1 MDNDAKLREYLKKVT
16 ADLRRA
22 RKRVQEVE
30 DAGSAPIAIVGM
42 ACRFPGGVR
51 SPEDLWRLVD
61 AGGDGMS
68 GFPADRGWPDAH
80 DAGFVAEGGFVHE
93 AGKFDAGFFGIS
105 PREALAMDP
114 QQRLLLETSWEA
126 LERAGIV
133 PETLRGSRS
142 AVFVGA
148 ASQGYGTG
156 AGEEAEAVA
165 GHLMTGTATSVLS
178 GRISYT
184 LGLEGPSVTV
194 DTACSSSLV
203 ALHLA
208 VQSLRRGESDLALA
222 GGAAV
227 MVNPDMFTE
236 MSRQGGL
243 SGNGR
248 CKAFADGADGTGW
261 GEGAGMLLVERLADA
276 QRLGHPVLA
285 VIRGSAV
292 NQDGASSGLSA
303 PNGPSQQRVIRDALA
318 DARLS
323 TVDVDLVEAHGT
335 GTALGDPIEAQAL
348 LATYG
353 QDRSSP
359 LWLGSVKSNIGH
371 TQAAAGVSGVV
382 KLVMALRNR
391 RMPPTLHAG
400 TPSTKID
407 WTAGAVELLQEGREW
422 TADRPRRAAVSSFG
436 LSGTNAHLILEEP
449 ERPNVALVASDAP
462 KAAFGASDAP
472 KAALG
477 RLGPAVP
484 WVLSAKSA
492 EALREQAAR
501 LSLVDADPADVAFSL
516 ATTRSAFAHRAVVIG
531 ADRERLLAGVRAL
544 ADGTPAPHVVS
555 AVAGSGKV
563 AMVFPGQ
570 GAQWTGMATEL
581 LATSS
586 VFAARYAECSRA
598 LEPYTGFS
606 LLESAELDRVDV
618 VQPALFAMMVS
629 LAELWAAHGVRPDAV
644 LGHSQGEI
652 AAAVVSGALSLE
664 DGARVVALRSKAIL
678 ALAGAGGM
686 VSVAAS
692 RDRTEELAAPW
703 GDRIGIAAVNGPEA
717 TVVSGEPGALDEF
730 MASVELRTRRIPVDY
745 ASHSVQVEQLRDELL
760 EVLDPIAPRAGH
772 AGFFSTVTGDWI
784 DGTAL
789 DAEYWYTN
797 LRQTVRLEESVRA
810 LAAQGYRAFVEASP
824 HPVLVMPIG
833 QTVESAVALGSL
845 RRDEGGLDRFALSV
859 AEAYVH
865 GVKVDWSP
873 YFAGAARVDL
883 PTYAF
888 QQRHYWLKPGTPA
901 QAVADPDFWEAVDSG
916 SLAETLGVDPEAPLS
931 ELLPVLSDWRR
942 TARDKSTVDSWRYDI
957 RWRPAPSLSRES
969 DPEAGPP
976 RRFHVKAAVG
986 RWLAVVAPGRDDS
999 VVVDALGAEVVPVT
1013 GDRETLA
1020 ARLREAGPEVAGVVS
1035 LLGFDERPHPEF
1047 PELPAGVAGTL
1058 LLAQALGD
1066 AGIDA
1071 PLWLLTSGAVDT
1083 DSPSPAQAQIWGLGR
1098 VIGLEHPGRWG
1109 GLIDLP
1115 ADPDARAVEQLTA
1128 ILATPGDEDQFAIR
1142 PSGVLVRRLVRATP
1156 PRTAPGS
1163 WSLRGTALVT
1173 GGTGALGPRIA
1184 RWLLSAGAEHVVL
1197 ASRHGGQADP
1207 DPGITFAACDV
1218 TDRAQVEALAGAHD
1232 IRAVVHAAALIE
1244 LASIDATDVAEFAAV
1259 ARAKVRGAENLD
1271 AVFDRDLDAF
1281 VLFSSIAGVWGSGD
1295 HAAYAAANA
1304 HLDALAQRRRA
1315 RGLRAT
1321 SLAWGV
1327 WNAADPAKAN
1337 QDFDASRLLRQG
1349 LPFLD
1354 PDLAFAGLRQV
1365 LADDETFLAV
1375 ADVDW
1380 ARFAPVFT
1388 ALRPRPLLDE
1398 LPEVRRALTV
1408 EKPQLKTGWPAG
1420 LSPADRTR
1428 TVLDLVRAT
1437 AAAVLG
1443 HDSPD
1448 AVAPGVALREL
1459 GFDSLTA
1466 VELRNRLAAE
1476 TGQSLPATL
1485 AFDHPTAERITEF
1498 LLGATA
1504 KVTETV
1510 VAVADDQPIAI
1521 VAMSCRYP
1529 GGVRSPED
1537 LWELI
1542 TAGGDA
1548 ITGFPADRGWDV
1560 DALFDPD
1567 PDHDGTSYT
1576 RHGGF
1581 LHDAGDFDPGF
1592 FGISPREALTMDPQQ
1607 RLLLETSWEAMER
1620 AGLDPQSLR
1629 GSATGVFVG
1638 TNYADYGIGLAQPD
1652 SSAGHL
1658 LTGGAASVVSGRISY
1673 TFGLT
1678 GPAVT
1683 VDTACSSSLVALH
1696 LACQSLR
1703 SGECTMALAGGVA
1716 LMSTPASF
1724 VAFSRQRALAADG
1737 RCKAF
1742 SDDADGMGMAE
1753 GAGVLLVERL
1763 ADAQRHGHEVL
1774 AVIRGS
1780 AVNQDG
1786 ASNGLTAPN
1795 GPAQQQVIRQAVAN
1809 ARLTFDDVD
1818 AVEAHGTGTTLGDPI
1833 EAQALL
1839 ATYGHDRENPLWLGS
1854 VKSNIGHSQAASGVA
1869 GVIKMVLSLRHGVL
1883 PGTLHAATPSSHV
1896 DWTAGNVRLL
1906 NETRAWPETGRP
1918 RRAAVSSFGMSGT
1931 NAHAVLEAAP
1941 VAAVEERPA
1950 TTGPVPWILSAK
1962 TPASL
1967 AAQAGRLQAR
1977 VGAAQGVRAAD
1988 VGYSLAKSRSTFE
2001 QRAVLVAGGEHDG
2014 HDPLG
2019 ALAHGRAAPG
2029 LVRGSARRGGKVAF
2043 VFPGQGSQWVG
2054 MALDLMDTSPAF
2066 AARMRDCE
2074 RALAPFVEWSLPE
2087 VLGDDAMLQRVD
2099 VVQPAL
2105 FAVMVSLA
2113 EVWRAHGVEPDAV
2126 IGHSQGEIAAAA
2138 VAGALSL
2145 QDAAR
2150 VVALRSKAILAL
2162 AGHGGMVS
2170 VAAAPE
2176 TVEARLTAE
2185 LSVAAVN
2192 GPAAVVVSGSPS
2204 ALDELIESCEA
2215 DGIRAKRVPVDY
2227 ASHSVQV
2234 EAIEAELRELLA
2246 PVSPRSSEI
2255 AFYSTVTAEPMD
2267 AAGLDGTYWYTNLR
2281 NPVLFGTTTRRL
2293 AEDGYDVF
2301 LECSPHPVLTM
2312 SVQDTVDEAVVTGTL
2327 RRGEGGLARLYAS
2340 FAEAWVH
2347 GVDLDW
2353 TPAFGEGARLIP
2365 LPTYAF
2371 DHQRYWLDPAP
2382 LAPARDPLW
2391 TELEETDDLAGVLGV
2406 DQCALDEVLPA
2417 LTRWRA
2423 ERAEESTVDSW
2434 CLKVGWTPVA
2444 EPALPLL
2451 SDRWLAFV
2459 PNDHSGLVTTVLD
2472 ALASR
2477 GADVVTASPE
2487 KLSPG
2492 EYTGVVSLLGLDET
2506 PLPGHPLI
2514 ATGVAATAAL
2524 APALTAAGI
2533 DAPLWLL
2540 TRGAV
2545 ATGPGDAPASSVPAQ
2560 LWGLGRVLGLEY
2572 PGLWGGLVDLPA
2584 ALDERAADRLAGLLA
2599 EPGGEDQL
2607 AIRDHGILARR
2618 LRPARPAPAG
2628 EPWRPRGTVL
2638 VTGGTGALGAHV
2650 ARWLGRSGADHLV
2663 LTSRRGEAAPGA
2675 AELAEELRGYG
2686 CAVTIAACDV
2696 AERKA
2701 VEALL
2706 DSLGHPPVAVVH
2718 AAGLPQSGTLAET
2731 GLDEFEDVLAAK
2743 VAGAAHLDA
2752 LLGDDLEAFVLFSS
2766 NSGVWGSAGQG
2777 AYAAANAYLDALAEQ
2792 RRARG
2797 AKATS
2802 VAWGLWAGG
2811 GMATGEGEQQ
2821 LRRRGLRPMAPERA
2835 VAALQGALDRDET
2848 FLAVADVDWDRFVPA
2863 FTASRRRPLIEDLP
2877 AVRQVLDRLEAD
2889 QEGPGEGAAA
2899 GWRERLAGL
2908 PEAERDRTVLDLVRT
2923 EAAAVLGHRGADAI
2937 GSTRPFRDLGFD
2949 SVTAVEV
2956 RNRLRRV
2963 TGLRLAATAVF
2974 DHPTPVALARFLAAG
2989 IAPGGTPADSAFGA
3003 LDRLE
3008 ASLPDLEADENVR
3021 MRVEM
3026 RLKSLLNQWSGDR
3039 AAPRQAQLADASAAE
3054 VFAFID
3060 NELGV
3065 SPPPRH

>member
-30 DAGSAPIAIVGM
+30 DAGSAPVAIVGM

-61 AGGDGMS
+61 SGGDGMS

-80 DAGFVAEGGFVHE
+80 DAGFVAEGGFVHD
-93 AGKFDAGFFGIS
+93 AGQFDAGFFGIS

-353 QDRSSP
+353 QDRPEP

-371 TQAAAGVSGVV
+371 TQAAAGVSGVI

-400 TPSTKID
+400 TPSAKID

-422 TADRPRRAAVSSFG
+422 TADRPRRGAVSSFG
-436 LSGTNAHLILEEP
+436 ISGTNAHVILEEAAP
-449 ERPNVALVASDAP
+449 AVASS
-462 KAAFGASDAP
+462 GGSSG
-472 KAALG
+472 L
-477 RLGPAVP
+477 VP
-484 WVLSAKSA
+484 WVLSAKSP
-492 EALREQAAR
+492 EALRSQAAR
-501 LSLVDADPADVAFSL
+501 LSLVDSSPGDIAFSL
-516 ATTRSAFAHRAVVIG
+516 ATTRSSFAHRAVVVG

-555 AVAGSGKV
+555 GVAGSGKV

-570 GAQWTGMATEL
+570 GAQWAGMADEL
-581 LATSS
+581 LATSP
-586 VFAARYAECSRA
+586 VFAARYTECSRA

-606 LLESAELDRVDV
+606 LLDSVEPDRVDV

-644 LGHSQGEI
+644 IGHSQGEI

-678 ALAGAGGM
+678 ALSGAGGM

-692 RDRTEELAAPW
+692 REQTESLVAPW
-703 GDRIGIAAVNGPEA
+703 GDRIGVAAVNGPSA

-730 MASVELRTRRIPVDY
+730 MAACEVRTRRIPVDY

-760 EVLDPIAPRAGH
+760 EVLAPITPRAGH
-772 AGFFSTVTGDWI
+772 AGFFSTVTGEWL

-797 LRQTVRLEESVRA
+797 LRSTVRLDIAVEQLKSA
-810 LAAQGYRAFVEASP
+810 GFGTFVEVSP
-824 HPVLVMPIG
+824 HPVLVPAIG
-833 QTVESAVALGSL
+833 DDVTTLGSL
-845 RRDEGGLDRFALSV
+845 RRGDGGPDRFALSV
-859 AEAYVH
+859 AEAHVN
-865 GVKVDWSP
+865 GVKVDWTP
-873 YFAGAARVDL
+873 YFADAARVDL

-888 QQRHYWLKPGTPA
+888 QHRHYWLKPGTPA
-901 QAVADPDFWEAVDSG
+901 EAVADPGFWEAVDSG
-916 SLAETLGVDPEAPLS
+916 SLAETLGVDPDVPLS
-931 ELLPVLSDWRR
+931 ELLPALSDWRR
-942 TARDKSTVDSWRYDI
+942 TARDKSTVDSWRYDV
-957 RWRPAPSLSRES
+957 RWRPAAEPVGALS
-969 DPEAGPP
+969 
-976 RRFHVKAAVG
+976 G
-986 RWLAVVAPGRDDS
+986 RWLAVAAPGQS
-999 VVVDALGAEVVPVT
+999 SSIVDMLGCEVVLAT
-1013 GDRETLA
+1013 GDRESLA
-1020 ARLREAGPEVAGVVS
+1020 ARLREAGPVAGVVS

-1047 PELPAGVAGTL
+1047 PELPSGVAGTL
-1058 LLAQALGD
+1058 VLAQALGD

-1098 VIGLEHPGRWG
+1098 VIGLEHPNRWG
-1109 GLIDLP
+1109 GLVDLP
-1115 ADPDARAVEQLTA
+1115 ADPDVRAGERLAA
-1128 ILATPGDEDQFAIR
+1128 ILATSGDEDQFAVR
-1142 PSGVLVRRLVRATP
+1142 SSGVLVRRLVRATP
-1156 PRTAPGS
+1156 PRTAPGT
-1163 WSLRGTALVT
+1163 WSLTGTVLVT

-1184 RWLLSAGAEHVVL
+1184 RWLRGVGAEHVIL
-1197 ASRHGGQADP
+1197 ASRHGSQADP
-1207 DPGITFAACDV
+1207 EPGVTFATCDV
-1218 TDRAQVEALAGAHD
+1218 TDRAQVEALAEAHD
-1232 IRAVVHAAALIE
+1232 IRAVIHAAALIE
-1244 LASIDATDVAEFAAV
+1244 LASIDATDVAAFAAV
-1259 ARAKVRGAENLD
+1259 AKAKVQGAEVLD

-1327 WNAADPAKAN
+1327 WNAPSPAKAN

-1354 PDLAFAGLRQV
+1354 SDLAFAGLRQV
-1365 LADDETFLAV
+1365 LADDDTFLAV

-1388 ALRPRPLLDE
+1388 ALRPRQLLDE
-1398 LPEVRRALTV
+1398 LPEVRRALAV
-1408 EKPQLKTGWPAG
+1408 EKPQVKTGWLTGVA
-1420 LSPADRTR
+1420 PADRAR
-1428 TVLDLVRAT
+1428 AVLDLVRAT

-1443 HDSPD
+1443 HDGPD

-1466 VELRNRLAAE
+1466 VELRNRLVAE
-1476 TGQSLPATL
+1476 TGRSLPATL

-1498 LLGATA
+1498 LLGATR
-1504 KVTETV
+1504 TETV
-1510 VAVADDQPIAI
+1510 VAVADDEPIAI

-1529 GGVRSPED
+1529 GGVKSPED
-1537 LWELI
+1537 LWDLI
-1542 TAGGDA
+1542 TTGGDA

-1560 DALFDPD
+1560 DALYDPD

-1592 FGISPREALTMDPQQ
+1592 FGISPREALAMDPQQ

-1620 AGLDPQSLR
+1620 AGLDPESLR

-1652 SSAGHL
+1652 GSAGHL

-1703 SGECTMALAGGVA
+1703 NGECTMALAGGVA

-1753 GAGVLLVERL
+1753 GVGVLLVERL

-1809 ARLTFDDVD
+1809 ARLTFDEVD

-1839 ATYGHDRENPLWLGS
+1839 ATYGRDRANPLWLGS

-1883 PGTLHAATPSSHV
+1883 PGTLHAGTPSSHV

-1906 NETRAWPETGRP
+1906 DETREWPETGRP

-1941 VAAVEERPA
+1941 EPVATESSGPVA
-1950 TTGPVPWILSAK
+1950 TGPVPWVLSAK

-1967 AAQAGRLQAR
+1967 AAQARRLRAR
-1977 VGAAQGVRAAD
+1977 VGAAQGVQAAD

-2001 QRAVLVAGGEHDG
+2001 RRAVVVAPDG

-2019 ALAHGRAAPG
+2019 ALAHDRAVPG

-2074 RALAPFVEWSLPE
+2074 RALAPFAGWSLPD
-2087 VLGDDAMLQRVD
+2087 VLGDEAMLRRVD

-2113 EVWRAHGVEPDAV
+2113 ELWRAHGVSPDAV
-2126 IGHSQGEIAAAA
+2126 IGHSQGEIAAA
-2138 VAGALSL
+2138 VVSGALSL
-2145 QDAAR
+2145 EDGAR

-2170 VAAAPE
+2170 VAAPLTA
-2176 TVEARLTAE
+2176 VEPRLTGE

-2192 GPAAVVVSGSPS
+2192 GPAAVVVSGSLS
-2204 ALDELIESCEA
+2204 ALDALIESCAA

-2234 EAIEAELRELLA
+2234 EAIETELRELLA

-2255 AFYSTVTAEPMD
+2255 AFYSTVTAEPID
-2267 AAGLDGTYWYTNLR
+2267 TAGLDGPYWYTNLR
-2281 NPVLFGTTTRRL
+2281 NPVLFDATTRQL
-2293 AEDGYDVF
+2293 AADGYDTF
-2301 LECSPHPVLTM
+2301 IECSPHPVLTM
-2312 SVQDTVDEAVVTGTL
+2312 SVEDTVDEAVVTGTL
-2327 RRGEGGLARLYAS
+2327 RRGDGGLDRLYTS
-2340 FAEAWVH
+2340 FAEAWVL
-2347 GVDLDW
+2347 GVDVDW
-2353 TPAFGEGARLIP
+2353 TPTFGEGARLIP

-2382 LAPARDPLW
+2382 ATPAEDGLW
-2391 TELEETDDLAGVLGV
+2391 TALEETDDLAGLLGV
-2406 DQCALDEVLPA
+2406 DQGALDEVLPA
-2417 LTRWRA
+2417 LTRWRSQ
-2423 ERAEESTVDSW
+2423 RSTVDSW
-2434 CLKVGWTPVA
+2434 CLKIGWVPVA

-2451 SDRWLAFV
+2451 SGRWLALV
-2459 PNDHSGLVTTVLD
+2459 PAGPDRSAVLD

-2487 KLSPG
+2487 ELPPG
-2492 EYTGVVSLLGLDET
+2492 EYAGVVSLLGLDET
-2506 PLPGHPLI
+2506 SLPGHPLL

-2524 APALTAAGI
+2524 APALAAAGI

-2560 LWGLGRVLGLEY
+2560 LWGLGRVIGLEY
-2572 PGLWGGLVDLPA
+2572 PGLWGGLIDLPA
-2584 ALDERAADRLAGLLA
+2584 AFDERAADRLAGLLA

-2607 AIRDHGILARR
+2607 ALRDHGILARR

-2718 AAGLPQSGTLAET
+2718 AAGLPQSSTLAET

-2811 GMATGEGEQQ
+2811 GMASDDGEQQ

-2863 FTASRRRPLIEDLP
+2863 FTASRRRPLIEELP
-2877 AVRQVLDRLEAD
+2877 AVRRVLDQLEAE
-2889 QEGPGEGAAA
+2889 QERHDEGAA

-2908 PEAERDRTVLDLVRT
+2908 PEAERDRAVLDLVRT

-2956 RNRLRRV
+2956 RNRLRQA

-2974 DHPTPVALARFLAAG
+2974 DHPTPIALARFLAAG

-3008 ASLPDLEADENVR
+3008 ASLTDLGEPDENVR

-3026 RLKSLLNQWSGDR
+3026 RLKSLLSRWSGDH

-3065 SPPPRH
+3065 SPPPAH

>member
-30 DAGSAPIAIVGM
+30 DAASAPVAIVGM

-61 AGGDGMS
+61 SGGDGMS

-80 DAGFVAEGGFVHE
+80 DAGFVAEGGFVHD
-93 AGKFDAGFFGIS
+93 AGRFDAGFFGIS

-133 PETLRGSRS
+133 PDTLRGSRT

-156 AGEEAEAVA
+156 AGEEAESVA

-248 CKAFADGADGTGW
+248 CQAFADGADGTGW

-285 VIRGSAV
+285 VVRGSAV
-292 NQDGASSGLSA
+292 NSDGASSGLSA

-353 QDRSSP
+353 QERETP

-371 TQAAAGVSGVV
+371 TQAAAGVSGVI
-382 KLVMALRNR
+382 KLVQALRNR

-400 TPSTKID
+400 TPSAKID
-407 WTAGAVELLQEGREW
+407 WTAGAVELLQEGRDW
-422 TADRPRRAAVSSFG
+422 TADRPRRGAVSSFG
-436 LSGTNAHLILEEP
+436 ISGTNAHIILEEP

-462 KAAFGASDAP
+462 T
-472 KAALG
+472 LG
-477 RLGPAVP
+477 RSRLVP

-501 LSLVDADPADVAFSL
+501 LSVVDGDPADVAFSL
-516 ATTRSAFAHRAVVIG
+516 ATTRSAFAHRAVVVG

-555 AVAGSGKV
+555 GVAGSGKV

-570 GAQWTGMATEL
+570 GAQWTGMAAGL
-581 LATSS
+581 LATSE
-586 VFAARYAECSRA
+586 VFAARFAECARA
-598 LEPYTGFS
+598 LEPHTGFS
-606 LLESAELDRVDV
+606 LLDEPELDRVDV

-629 LAELWAAHGVRPDAV
+629 LASLWAAHGVRPDAV
-644 LGHSQGEI
+644 IGHSQGEI
-652 AAAVVSGALSLE
+652 AAAVVAGALSLE

-692 RDRTEELAAPW
+692 RDRAEELIAPW
-703 GDRIGIAAVNGPEA
+703 GDRIGIAAVNGPGA

-730 MASVELRTRRIPVDY
+730 TAACPDVRTRRIPVDY
-745 ASHSVQVEQLRDELL
+745 ASHSVQVEQLRGELL
-760 EVLDPIAPRAGH
+760 DVLAPITPRA
-772 AGFFSTVTGDWI
+772 ARTGFFSTVTGDWI
-784 DGTAL
+784 DGTEL

-797 LRQTVRLEESVRA
+797 LRSTVRLDIAVERLKSE
-810 LAAQGYRAFVEASP
+810 GFGTFVEASP
-824 HPVLVMPIG
+824 HPVLTPAIG
-833 QTVESAVALGSL
+833 DDVVALGSL
-845 RRDEGGLDRFALSV
+845 RRDDGGLDRFALSV
-859 AEAYVH
+859 AEAYVR
-865 GVKVDWSP
+865 GVKVDWTP
-873 YFAGAARVDL
+873 YFAGATRVDL

-888 QQRHYWLKPGTPA
+888 QQRQYWLKPGAPA
-901 QAVADPDFWEAVDSG
+901 PAAADPGFWEAVESG
-916 SLAETLGVDPEAPLS
+916 ALAETLGVDPEVPLS
-931 ELLPVLSDWRR
+931 ELVPALSDWRR

-957 RWRPAPSLSRES
+957 RWRPAPEPAGTLS
-969 DPEAGPP
+969 
-976 RRFHVKAAVG
+976 G
-986 RWLAVVAPGRDDS
+986 RWLAVVTPGQDTS
-999 VVVDALGAEVVPVT
+999 IVDTLGAEVVPVT
-1013 GDRETLA
+1013 GDRESLA
-1020 ARLREAGPEVAGVVS
+1020 ARLREAGPVAGVVS
-1035 LLGFDERPHPEF
+1035 LLGFDEDPHPEF
-1047 PELPAGVAGTL
+1047 PELPSGVAGTL

-1071 PLWLLTSGAVDT
+1071 PLWLLTSGAVHT

-1098 VIGLEHPGRWG
+1098 VIGLEHPDRWG

-1115 ADPDARAVEQLTA
+1115 AQLDARAGERLAAV
-1128 ILATPGDEDQFAIR
+1128 LATPGDEDQFAIR
-1142 PSGVLVRRLVRATP
+1142 PSGVLVRRLVHAAP

-1163 WSLRGTALVT
+1163 WSVTGTVLVT

-1184 RWLLSAGAEHVVL
+1184 RWLLSAGAEQVIL
-1197 ASRHGGQADP
+1197 ASRRGGQVPAE
-1207 DPGITFAACDV
+1207 PGITFATCDV
-1218 TDRAQVEALAGAHD
+1218 ANRAEVEALARTHD

-1244 LASIDATDVAEFAAV
+1244 LASLDATDVAGFAAV
-1259 ARAKVRGAENLD
+1259 ARAKVLGAENLD
-1271 AVFDRDLDAF
+1271 AVFDHDLDAF

-1304 HLDALAQRRRA
+1304 HLDALARRRRA

-1327 WNAADPAKAN
+1327 WNAANPAKAN

-1408 EKPQLKTGWPAG
+1408 EAPPVKSDRLAG
-1420 LSPADRTR
+1420 LSPADRR
-1428 TVLDLVRAT
+1428 RAVLDLVRAT

-1443 HDSPD
+1443 HDGPD

-1498 LLGATA
+1498 LLGATE

-1510 VAVADDQPIAI
+1510 VAVADDEPIAI

-1529 GGVRSPED
+1529 GGIKSPED
-1537 LWELI
+1537 LWALI

-1560 DALFDPD
+1560 EALFDPD

-1620 AGLDPQSLR
+1620 AGLDPESLR
-1629 GSATGVFVG
+1629 GSAVGVFVG

-1703 SGECTMALAGGVA
+1703 TGECTMALAGGVA

-1742 SDDADGMGMAE
+1742 SDGADGMGMAE

-1763 ADAQRHGHEVL
+1763 ADARRHGHEVL

-1809 ARLTFDDVD
+1809 ARLTFADVD

-1839 ATYGHDRENPLWLGS
+1839 ATYGRDRATPLWLGS

-1869 GVIKMVLSLRHGVL
+1869 GVIKVVQSLRHGVL
-1883 PGTLHAATPSSHV
+1883 PATLHAGTPSSHV
-1896 DWTAGNVRLL
+1896 DWSAGNVRLVAE
-1906 NETRAWPETGRP
+1906 NRPWPETGRP

-1941 VAAVEERPA
+1941 EPVATEPSGPVAA
-1950 TTGPVPWILSAK
+1950 GPVPWVLSAK

-1967 AAQAGRLQAR
+1967 AAQARRLQAH

-1988 VGYSLAKSRSTFE
+1988 VGYSLANSRSTFE
-2001 QRAVLVAGGEHDG
+2001 QRAVLVAGGEPGG

-2019 ALAHGRAAPG
+2019 ALAHDRAVPG
-2029 LVRGSARRGGKVAF
+2029 LVRGSARHGGKVAF

-2074 RALAPFVEWSLPE
+2074 RALAPFVEWSLSE
-2087 VLGDDAMLQRVD
+2087 VLGDEELLQRVD

-2113 EVWRAHGVEPDAV
+2113 EVWRAHGVSPDAV

-2145 QDAAR
+2145 EDAAR

-2162 AGHGGMVS
+2162 AGRGGMVS
-2170 VAAAPE
+2170 VAAARE
-2176 TVEARLTAE
+2176 TVEPRLTEE

-2192 GPAAVVVSGSPS
+2192 GPAAVVVSGSPD
-2204 ALDELIESCEA
+2204 ALDELIASCEA

-2227 ASHSVQV
+2227 ASHSAQV

-2255 AFYSTVTAEPMD
+2255 AFYSTVTAGPID
-2267 AAGLDGTYWYTNLR
+2267 TAGLDGPYWYTNLR
-2281 NPVLFGTTTRRL
+2281 NPVLFDAAVRRL
-2293 AEDGYDVF
+2293 AEDGYGTF

-2312 SVQDTVDEAVVTGTL
+2312 SVEDTVDEAVVTGTL
-2327 RRGEGGLARLYAS
+2327 RRGEGGLDRLYTS

-2347 GVDLDW
+2347 GVDVDW
-2353 TPAFGEGARLIP
+2353 TPAFGEGARQVP

-2382 LAPARDPLW
+2382 AAPADDGLW
-2391 TELEETDDLAGVLGV
+2391 TALEETEDLAGVLGV
-2406 DQCALDEVLPA
+2406 DRHALDEVLPA
-2417 LTRWRA
+2417 LTRWRTQQ
-2423 ERAEESTVDSW
+2423 STEDSW
-2434 CLKVGWTPVA
+2434 CLKIGWTPVA
-2444 EPALPLL
+2444 DPALPLL
-2451 SDRWLAFV
+2451 SGRWLVLA
-2459 PNDHSGLVTTVLD
+2459 PADHSGSVAD

-2487 KLSPG
+2487 ELPPG

-2514 ATGVAATAAL
+2514 AAGVAATAAL

-2560 LWGLGRVLGLEY
+2560 LWGLGRVIGLEY
-2572 PGLWGGLVDLPA
+2572 PGLWGGLIDLPA

-2607 AIRDHGILARR
+2607 AIRDQGVLARR

-2686 CAVTIAACDV
+2686 CVVTIAACDV

-2731 GLDEFEDVLAAK
+2731 GLDEFENVLAAK

-2811 GMATGEGEQQ
+2811 GMASDEGEQQ

-2848 FLAVADVDWDRFVPA
+2848 FLAVADVDWARFVPA
-2863 FTASRRRPLIEDLP
+2863 FTASRRRPLIEDLS
-2877 AVRQVLDRLEAD
+2877 AVRHVLDQLEAE
-2889 QEGPGEGAAA
+2889 QQRHGEGAAA

-2908 PEAERDRTVLDLVRT
+2908 PEAERDRAVLDVVRT
-2923 EAAAVLGHRGADAI
+2923 EAAAVLGHRGAEAI

-2956 RNRLRRV
+2956 RNRLRAV

-2974 DHPTPVALARFLAAG
+2974 DHPTPVALARFLTAE
-2989 IAPGGTPADSAFGA
+2989 IGGTPAESAFGA

-3008 ASLPDLEADENVR
+3008 ASLTDLAEPDENVR

-3026 RLKSLLNQWSGDR
+3026 RLKSLLNRWSAE
-3039 AAPRQAQLADASAAE
+3039 AAPAPQAQLAGASAAE

-3060 NELGV
+3060 NELGI
-3065 SPPPRH
+3065 SPPPAQ

>member
-30 DAGSAPIAIVGM
+30 NAGSAPVAIVGM

-61 AGGDGMS
+61 SGADGMS

-80 DAGFVAEGGFVHE
+80 DAGFVAEGGFVHD
-93 AGKFDAGFFGIS
+93 AGRFDAGFFGIS

-126 LERAGIV
+126 LERAGII

-261 GEGAGMLLVERLADA
+261 GEGVGMLLVERLADA

-285 VIRGSAV
+285 VVRGSAV

-303 PNGPSQQRVIRDALA
+303 PNGPAQQRVIRDALA

-323 TVDVDLVEAHGT
+323 TVDVELVEAHGT

-353 QDRSSP
+353 QDRATP

-371 TQAAAGVSGVV
+371 TQAAAGVSGVI

-400 TPSTKID
+400 TPSAKID

-422 TADRPRRAAVSSFG
+422 LADRPRRGAVSSFG
-436 LSGTNAHLILEEP
+436 ISGTNAHIILEEAAP
-449 ERPNVALVASDAP
+449 EPPSPGSTSGV
-462 KAAFGASDAP
+462 
-472 KAALG
+472 
-477 RLGPAVP
+477 VP

-501 LSLVDADPADVAFSL
+501 LSLVDADPAGIAFSL
-516 ATTRSAFAHRAVVIG
+516 ATTRSTFAHRAVVVG
-531 ADRERLLAGVRAL
+531 ANREHLLAGVRAL

-555 AVAGSGKV
+555 GVAGSGKV

-570 GAQWTGMATEL
+570 GAQWTGMAAEL
-581 LATSS
+581 LAGSE
-586 VFAARYAECSRA
+586 VFAARFTECARA

-606 LLESAELDRVDV
+606 LLDETELDRVDV

-629 LAELWAAHGVRPDAV
+629 LAALWAAHGVRPDAV
-644 LGHSQGEI
+644 IGHSQGEI

-703 GDRIGIAAVNGPEA
+703 GERIGIAAVNGPA
-717 TVVSGEPGALDEF
+717 STVVSGEPGALDEF
-730 MASVELRTRRIPVDY
+730 MAACAEVRTRRIPVDY

-760 EVLDPIAPRAGH
+760 DVLAPITPRTAGT
-772 AGFFSTVTGDWI
+772 GFFSTVTGEWI
-784 DGTAL
+784 DGAEL

-797 LRQTVRLEESVRA
+797 LRSTVRLDTAV
-810 LAAQGYRAFVEASP
+810 AQLKSEGFGIFVEASP
-824 HPVLVMPIG
+824 HPVLTMAIG
-833 QTVESAVALGSL
+833 EDVVALGSL
-845 RRDEGGLDRFALSV
+845 RRGEGGLDRFALSV
-859 AEAYVH
+859 AEAHVH
-865 GVKVDWSP
+865 GVKVDWTP
-873 YFAGAARVDL
+873 YFAGAARVEL

-901 QAVADPDFWEAVDSG
+901 APAPADSGFWEVVDSRDLQA
-916 SLAETLGVDPEAPLS
+916 LADTLGVDPEISLS
-931 ELLPVLSDWRR
+931 ELLPALSEWRR
-942 TARDKSTVDSWRYDI
+942 TAREKSTVDSWRYDV
-957 RWRPAPSLSRES
+957 RWRPAAEP
-969 DPEAGPP
+969 AGTPT
-976 RRFHVKAAVG
+976 G
-986 RWLAVVAPGRDDS
+986 RWLAVVAPGQDS
-999 VVVDALGAEVVPVT
+999 SVPEVLGAEVVPVT
-1013 GDRETLA
+1013 GDRESLA
-1020 ARLREAGPEVAGVVS
+1020 ARLREAGPDVAGVVS

-1047 PELPAGVAGTL
+1047 PELPSGVAGTL

-1071 PLWLLTSGAVDT
+1071 PLWLLTSGAVAT

-1115 ADPDARAVEQLTA
+1115 ADLDDRAAARLAA

-1142 PSGVLVRRLVRATP
+1142 PSGALVRRLVRATP

-1163 WSLRGTALVT
+1163 WSLSGTVLVT

-1184 RWLLSAGAEHVVL
+1184 RWLRGAGAGHVVL
-1197 ASRHGGQADP
+1197 ASRRGDQAP
-1207 DPGITFAACDV
+1207 GAAELAADPGITFAACDV
-1218 TDRAQVEALAGAHD
+1218 ANRADVEALAERHD
-1232 IRAVVHAAALIE
+1232 IRAVIHAAALIE
-1244 LASIDATDVAEFAAV
+1244 LASIDATDLAGFAAV
-1259 ARAKVRGAENLD
+1259 ARAKVLGAENLD
-1271 AVFDRDLDAF
+1271 AVFDHDLDAF

-1304 HLDALAQRRRA
+1304 HLDALARRRRA

-1327 WNAADPAKAN
+1327 WNAANPAKEN

-1398 LPEVRRALTV
+1398 LPEVRHALTV
-1408 EKPQLKTGWPAG
+1408 ESTPPATGGLRDRLAG

-1476 TGQSLPATL
+1476 TGRSLPATL

-1498 LLGATA
+1498 LLGAPAT
-1504 KVTETV
+1504 VTETV
-1510 VAVADDQPIAI
+1510 VAVADDEPIAI

-1529 GGVRSPED
+1529 GGVTSPED

-1560 DALFDPD
+1560 EALFDPD

-1620 AGLDPQSLR
+1620 AGLDPESLR

-1703 SGECTMALAGGVA
+1703 TGECTMALAGGVA

-1724 VAFSRQRALAADG
+1724 VAFSRQRALAGDG

-1753 GAGVLLVERL
+1753 GAGVVLVERL

-1839 ATYGHDRENPLWLGS
+1839 ATYGRDRANPLWLGS

-1869 GVIKMVLSLRHGVL
+1869 GVIKMVLALRHGVL
-1883 PGTLHAATPSSHV
+1883 PGTLHAGTPSSHV
-1896 DWTAGNVRLL
+1896 DWSAGNVRLL
-1906 NETRAWPETGRP
+1906 TGNRPWPESGRP

-1941 VAAVEERPA
+1941 EPVAAEPSGPVA
-1950 TTGPVPWILSAK
+1950 TGPVPWVLSAK

-1967 AAQAGRLQAR
+1967 VAQARRLQAR

-2001 QRAVLVAGGEHDG
+2001 QRAVLVTTGEPGG

-2019 ALAHGRAAPG
+2019 ALAHGRAVPG
-2029 LVRGSARRGGKVAF
+2029 LVRGSARHGGKVAF

-2054 MALDLMDTSPAF
+2054 MALDLMETSPAF

-2074 RALAPFVEWSLPE
+2074 HALAPFVDWSLAE
-2087 VLGDDAMLQRVD
+2087 VLGDEAMLRRVD

-2113 EVWRAHGVEPDAV
+2113 EAWRAHGVRPDAV
-2126 IGHSQGEIAAAA
+2126 LGHSQGEIAAA
-2138 VAGALSL
+2138 VVSGALSL
-2145 QDAAR
+2145 EDGAR

-2162 AGHGGMVS
+2162 AGRGGMVS
-2170 VAAAPE
+2170 VAAARE
-2176 TVEARLTAE
+2176 TVETRLTGE
-2185 LSVAAVN
+2185 LSIAALN
-2192 GPAAVVVSGSPS
+2192 GPAAVVVSGEPG

-2215 DGIRAKRVPVDY
+2215 DGIRAKRIPVDY

-2234 EAIEAELRELLA
+2234 ELIEAELRELLA

-2255 AFYSTVTAEPMD
+2255 AFYSTVTAEPVD
-2267 AAGLDGTYWYTNLR
+2267 TAGLDSRYWYTNLR
-2281 NPVLFGTTTRRL
+2281 NPVLFGTTTRLL
-2293 AEDGYDVF
+2293 AEAGYDTFV
-2301 LECSPHPVLTM
+2301 ECSPHPVLTM
-2312 SVQDTVDEAVVTGTL
+2312 SVQDTLDDLGREALVTGTL
-2327 RRGEGGLARLYAS
+2327 RRGEGGLDRLYTS

-2353 TPAFGEGARLIP
+2353 TPTFGEGARLVP

-2382 LAPARDPLW
+2382 AAPADDGLW
-2391 TELEETDDLAGVLGV
+2391 TALEETEDLAGALGV
-2406 DQCALDEVLPA
+2406 DRGALDEVLPA
-2417 LTRWRA
+2417 LARWR
-2423 ERAEESTVDSW
+2423 ERRARESTVDSW
-2434 CLKVGWTPVA
+2434 CLKVGWVPVA

-2451 SDRWLAFV
+2451 SGRWLALVPDGHRGFV
-2459 PNDHSGLVTTVLD
+2459 TAVLD

-2477 GADVVTASPE
+2477 GADVVTAGPD
-2487 KLSPG
+2487 LPPG
-2492 EYTGVVSLLGLDET
+2492 EYAGVVSLLGLDET

-2514 ATGVAATAAL
+2514 AAGVAATAAL
-2524 APALTAAGI
+2524 APALAAAGI

-2545 ATGPGDAPASSVPAQ
+2545 ATGPDDAPASSVPAQ

-2572 PGLWGGLVDLPA
+2572 PGHWGGLVDLPA

-2607 AIRDHGILARR
+2607 AIRAHGVLARR
-2618 LRPARPAPAG
+2618 LRPARPAPTG
-2628 EPWRPRGTVL
+2628 EPWRPHGTVL

-2650 ARWLGRSGADHLV
+2650 ARWLGRSGAEHLV

-2706 DSLGHPPVAVVH
+2706 DSLVHPPVAVVH
-2718 AAGLPQSGTLAET
+2718 AAGLPQSSTLAET
-2731 GLDEFEDVLAAK
+2731 GLAEFEDVLAAK

-2811 GMATGEGEQQ
+2811 GMASGDGEQQ
-2821 LRRRGLRPMAPERA
+2821 LRRRGLRPMAPDRA

-2848 FLAVADVDWDRFVPA
+2848 FLAVADVDWERFVPA

-2877 AVRQVLDRLEAD
+2877 AVRRVLDRLEAD
-2889 QEGPGEGAAA
+2889 QDRHDEGAAA

-2908 PEAERDRTVLDLVRT
+2908 PEAERDRAVLDLVRT
-2923 EAAAVLGHRGADAI
+2923 EAAAVLGHRGPDAV

-2956 RNRLRRV
+2956 RNRLREV

-2974 DHPTPVALARFLAAG
+2974 DHPTPLALARFLAAG
-2989 IAPGGTPADSAFGA
+2989 IAPGGTPAESAFGA

-3008 ASLPDLEADENVR
+3008 ASLTDLEPDENVR

-3026 RLKSLLNQWSGDR
+3026 RLKSLLNHWSADTAG
-3039 AAPRQAQLADASAAE
+3039 PPKAQLADASAAE

-3060 NELGV
+3060 NELGI
-3065 SPPPRH
+3065 SPPPAQ

>member
-1 MDNDAKLREYLKKVT
+1 MT

-30 DAGSAPIAIVGM
+30 DAAAAPVAIVGM

-61 AGGDGMS
+61 SGGDGMS
-68 GFPADRGWPDAH
+68 GFPAGRGWPDAH

-93 AGKFDAGFFGIS
+93 AGRFDAGFFGIS

-114 QQRLLLETSWEA
+114 QQRLLLETSWET

-133 PETLRGSRS
+133 PDTLRGSRT

-248 CKAFADGADGTGW
+248 CKAFAEGADGTGW

-285 VIRGSAV
+285 VVRGSAV
-292 NQDGASSGLSA
+292 NSDGASSGLSA
-303 PNGPSQQRVIRDALA
+303 PNGPAQQRVIRDALA

-353 QDRSSP
+353 QDRETP

-371 TQAAAGVSGVV
+371 TQAAAGVSGVI

-400 TPSTKID
+400 TPSAKID
-407 WTAGAVELLQEGREW
+407 WTAGAVELLQEGRDW
-422 TADRPRRAAVSSFG
+422 TADRPRRGAVSSFG
-436 LSGTNAHLILEEP
+436 ISGTNAHLVLEEF
-449 ERPNVALVASDAP
+449 SAP
-462 KAAFGASDAP
+462 PAAP
-472 KAALG
+472 AAG
-477 RLGPAVP
+477 SGVVP

-501 LSLVDADPADVAFSL
+501 LSLVDGSPADVAFSL
-516 ATTRSAFAHRAVVIG
+516 ATTRSAFTHRAVVVG
-531 ADRERLLAGVRAL
+531 ADRERLLAGVRAV
-544 ADGTPAPHVVS
+544 AEGTPAPHVVS
-555 AVAGSGKV
+555 AVARSGKV

-570 GAQWTGMATEL
+570 GAQWTGMAAGL
-581 LATSS
+581 LATSE
-586 VFAARYAECSRA
+586 VFAARFAECARA
-598 LEPYTGFS
+598 LEPHTGFS
-606 LLESAELDRVDV
+606 LLDEPELDRVDV

-629 LAELWAAHGVRPDAV
+629 LASLWATHGVRPDAV
-644 LGHSQGEI
+644 IGHSQGEI

-686 VSVAAS
+686 VSVAAPLE
-692 RDRTEELAAPW
+692 RTRSLAAPW
-703 GDRIGIAAVNGPEA
+703 GDRIGIAAVNGPA
-717 TVVSGEPGALDEF
+717 STVVSGDPDALDEF
-730 MASVELRTRRIPVDY
+730 TAACGEVRTRRIPVDY
-745 ASHSVQVEQLRDELL
+745 ASHSAQVERLRGELL
-760 EVLDPIAPRAGH
+760 DVLAPITPRPAGT
-772 AGFFSTVTGDWI
+772 GFLSTVTGEWL
-784 DGTAL
+784 DGPEL

-797 LRQTVRLEESVRA
+797 LRSTVRLDTAVERLKGEGFRT
-810 LAAQGYRAFVEASP
+810 FVEVSP
-824 HPVLVMPIG
+824 HPVLTMALGDDV
-833 QTVESAVALGSL
+833 VALGSL
-845 RRDEGGLDRFALSV
+845 RRDDGGLDRFALSV
-859 AEAYVH
+859 AEAHVH
-865 GVKVDWSP
+865 GVKVDWTP

-888 QQRHYWLKPGTPA
+888 QQRHYWLKPGGAAVTDPA
-901 QAVADPDFWEAVDSG
+901 DAGFWAAVDRG
-916 SLAETLGVDPEAPLS
+916 DLAATIGVDPEVPLS
-931 ELLPVLSDWRR
+931 ELLPALSDWRR
-942 TARDKSTVDSWRYDI
+942 TAQEKSTVDSWRYDI
-957 RWRPAPSLSRES
+957 RWRPAPEPVGTLS
-969 DPEAGPP
+969 
-976 RRFHVKAAVG
+976 G
-986 RWLAVVAPGRDDS
+986 RWLAVAAPGQDTS
-999 VVVDALGAEVVPVT
+999 IADALGAELVPVT
-1013 GDRETLA
+1013 GDRESLA
-1020 ARLREAGPEVAGVVS
+1020 ARLREAGPVTGVVS

-1047 PELPAGVAGTL
+1047 PELPSGVAATL
-1058 LLAQALGD
+1058 VLAQALGD

-1083 DSPSPAQAQIWGLGR
+1083 ASPSPAQAQIWGLGR
-1098 VIGLEHPGRWG
+1098 VIGLEHPDRWG

-1115 ADPDARAVEQLTA
+1115 PAPDARAVERLTA
-1128 ILATPGDEDQFAIR
+1128 ILATPGDEDQFAVR
-1142 PSGVLVRRLVRATP
+1142 PSGVLVRRLVHATP

-1163 WSLRGTALVT
+1163 WSPRGTVLVT

-1184 RWLLSAGAEHVVL
+1184 RWLRTAGAGHVVL
-1197 ASRHGGQADP
+1197 ASRHGGQIP
-1207 DPGITFAACDV
+1207 DEPGITFATCDV
-1218 TDRAQVEALAGAHD
+1218 TDRAAVEALARAHD
-1232 IRAVVHAAALIE
+1232 FRAVVHAAALIE
-1244 LASIDATDVAEFAAV
+1244 LAAIDATDVAGFAAV
-1259 ARAKVRGAENLD
+1259 ARAKVLGAENLD
-1271 AVFDRDLDAF
+1271 AVFDQDLDAF
-1281 VLFSSIAGVWGSGD
+1281 VLFSSIAGVWGSGE

-1327 WNAADPAKAN
+1327 WNAANPAKAN

-1408 EKPQLKTGWPAG
+1408 EKAQGKTGLLAG
-1420 LSPADRTR
+1420 LAPADRR
-1428 TVLDLVRAT
+1428 RAVLDLVRAT

-1443 HDSPD
+1443 HDGPD
-1448 AVAPGVALREL
+1448 AVAPDVALREL
-1459 GFDSLTA
+1459 GLDSLTA

-1476 TGQSLPATL
+1476 TGRSLPATL

-1498 LLGATA
+1498 LLGATTGG
-1504 KVTETV
+1504 TETV
-1510 VAVADDQPIAI
+1510 VAVADDEPIAI

-1529 GGVRSPED
+1529 GGISSPED

-1542 TAGGDA
+1542 TTGGDA

-1560 DALFDPD
+1560 GALFDPD

-1607 RLLLETSWEAMER
+1607 RLLLEASWEAVER
-1620 AGLDPQSLR
+1620 AGVDPESLR

-1638 TNYADYGIGLAQPD
+1638 TNYADYGIGLAQPG

-1703 SGECTMALAGGVA
+1703 TGECTMALAGGVA

-1753 GAGVLLVERL
+1753 GVGVLLVERL
-1763 ADAQRHGHEVL
+1763 ADARRLGHEVL

-1780 AVNQDG
+1780 AVNSDG

-1839 ATYGHDRENPLWLGS
+1839 ATYGRDRVNPLLLGS

-1869 GVIKMVLSLRHGVL
+1869 GVIKMVMSLRHGVL
-1883 PGTLHAATPSSHV
+1883 PGTLHAGTPSSHV
-1896 DWTAGNVRLL
+1896 DWTTGNVALL
-1906 NETRAWPETGRP
+1906 TENRPWPETGRP

-1941 VAAVEERPA
+1941 EPVATEPSGPVA
-1950 TTGPVPWILSAK
+1950 TGPVPWVLSAK

-1967 AAQAGRLQAR
+1967 AAQARRLQAR

-1988 VGYSLAKSRSTFE
+1988 VGYSLANSRATFE
-2001 QRAVLVAGGEHDG
+2001 QRAVLVTGGAHPG

-2029 LVRGSARRGGKVAF
+2029 LVRGSARHGGKVAF

-2054 MALDLMDTSPAF
+2054 MALDLIDTSPVF

-2074 RALAPFVEWSLPE
+2074 RALAPYVEWSLSDA
-2087 VLGDDAMLQRVD
+2087 LGDEELLQRVD

-2105 FAVMVSLA
+2105 FAMMVSLA
-2113 EVWRAHGVEPDAV
+2113 EVWRAHGVSPDAV

-2145 QDAAR
+2145 EDAAR
-2150 VVALRSKAILAL
+2150 VVALRSRAIRAL

-2170 VAAAPE
+2170 VTAPPSD
-2176 TVEARLTAE
+2176 VERRLERLGGRAGI
-2185 LSVAAVN
+2185 AAVN
-2192 GPAAVVVSGSPS
+2192 GPSTVVVSGAPD
-2204 ALDELIESCEA
+2204 ALDALLAECAA
-2215 DGIRAKRVPVDY
+2215 DGVRAKRIPVDY

-2234 EAIEAELRELLA
+2234 VQIKAELRELLA
-2246 PVSPRSSEI
+2246 PASPRSSGI
-2255 AFYSTVTAEPMD
+2255 AFYSTVTAEPID
-2267 AAGLDGTYWYTNLR
+2267 TAGLDGAYWYTNLR
-2281 NPVLFGTTTRRL
+2281 NPVLFEAATRRL
-2293 AEDGYDVF
+2293 AADGYDTFV
-2301 LECSPHPVLTM
+2301 ECSPHPVLTM
-2312 SVQDTVDEAVVTGTL
+2312 SVEDTVDEAVVTGTL
-2327 RRGEGGLARLYAS
+2327 RRGEGGLDRLYTS

-2347 GVDLDW
+2347 GVDVDW
-2353 TPAFGEGARLIP
+2353 TPAFGEGAQLVP

-2382 LAPARDPLW
+2382 AAPADDGLW
-2391 TELEETDDLAGVLGV
+2391 TALEETEDLAGVLGV
-2406 DQCALDEVLPA
+2406 GRDALDEVLPA
-2417 LTRWRA
+2417 LARWRTQRSA
-2423 ERAEESTVDSW
+2423 VDSW
-2434 CLKVGWTPVA
+2434 CLKVGWVPAA

-2451 SDRWLAFV
+2451 SGRWLV
-2459 PNDHSGLVTTVLD
+2459 LLPNGHSGSVAD
-2472 ALASR
+2472 ALAAR
-2477 GADVVTASPE
+2477 GADVVTASPDE
-2487 KLSPG
+2487 LPPG
-2492 EYTGVVSLLGLDET
+2492 EYAGVVSLLGLDET

-2514 ATGVAATAAL
+2514 AAGVAATAAL
-2524 APALTAAGI
+2524 APAMAAAGI

-2545 ATGPGDAPASSVPAQ
+2545 AAGPGDAPASGVPAQ
-2560 LWGLGRVLGLEY
+2560 LWGLGRVIGLEY

-2584 ALDERAADRLAGLLA
+2584 TLDERAADRLAGVLA

-2607 AIRDHGILARR
+2607 AIRSHGILARR

-2706 DSLGHPPVAVVH
+2706 DSLGHPPAAVVH
-2718 AAGLPQSGTLAET
+2718 AAGLPQSSALAET

-2811 GMATGEGEQQ
+2811 GMASDGGEEQ

-2848 FLAVADVDWDRFVPA
+2848 FLAVADVDWARFVPA

-2877 AVRQVLDRLEAD
+2877 AVRHVLDQLEAE
-2889 QEGPGEGAAA
+2889 QERHDEGAAA
-2899 GWRERLAGL
+2899 GWRDRLAGL
-2908 PEAERDRTVLDLVRT
+2908 PAAERDRAVLDLVRT
-2923 EAAAVLGHRGADAI
+2923 EAAAVLGHRGTEAI

-2956 RNRLRRV
+2956 RNRLREV

-2989 IAPGGTPADSAFGA
+2989 LAPGGTPAESAFGA

-3008 ASLPDLEADENVR
+3008 ASLTDLAEPDENVR
-3021 MRVEM
+3021 LRVEM
-3026 RLKSLLNQWSGDR
+3026 RLKSLLNRWSAEG
-3039 AAPRQAQLADASAAE
+3039 APPPQAQLAGASAAE

-3060 NELGV
+3060 HELGI
-3065 SPPPRH
+3065 SPPPAQ